1 MKTGRYARLIIVF
14 AVVAAMTA
22 GLFLLSGCGEDKE
35 SMQAFAEGIVD
46 VMNQLQSQTEVKE
59 AGQQAAYAYMES
71 GYTDVES
78 AKKAGES
85 FVESSKNDQKAMENL
100 DALEKPDDDAEKIA
114 SELREGI
121 VKVDEGNSKFAENY
135 AKAPEQTV
143 EERAATSADVMPAMT
158 LYVEGM
164 TKIVASLAD
173 LKKYVESNDLDPV
186 TEVGKWLD
194 QIREELEEV
203 KKYVTQ

>member
-1 MKTGRYARLIIVF
+1 MKTGRYTRLLVVF

-22 GLFLLSGCGEDKE
+22 GLFLLPGCGGDKE

-46 VMNQLQSQTEVKE
+46 VMNQLQSNPEVKE
-59 AGQQAAYAYMES
+59 AGQMGAYAYMES
-71 GYTDVES
+71 GYTDLES
-78 AKKAGES
+78 AAKAGES
-85 FVESSKNDQKAMENL
+85 FEESSKNDQKSLGDL

-121 VKVDEGNSKFAENY
+121 VKVDEGNTKFAENY

-143 EERAATSADVMPAMT
+143 EERQATSADFMPAMT

-173 LKKYVESNDLDPV
+173 LKEYVESNGLDSV

-194 QIREELEEV
+194 QIRSELEEV
-203 KKYVTQ
+203 KSYITQ